1 MTLNS
6 KKPDPSLLLHAMMRQ
21 MRLKAKLRQVQLA
34 QKLDKPQSYVSK
46 IENGS
51 RGISVVELSELC
63 TACGVE
69 ITSFIRKWQKGLND
83 PEAWALIRQKR

>member
-1 MTLNS
+1 MTLTS
-6 KKPDPSLLLHAMMRQ
+6 KKPDSSMLLRAMMRQ

-51 RGISVVELSELC
+51 RGISIVELSELC

-69 ITSFIRKWQKGLND
+69 ITSFIRKWQKGLDD
-83 PEAWALIRQKR
+83 PDAWTMVRQKA